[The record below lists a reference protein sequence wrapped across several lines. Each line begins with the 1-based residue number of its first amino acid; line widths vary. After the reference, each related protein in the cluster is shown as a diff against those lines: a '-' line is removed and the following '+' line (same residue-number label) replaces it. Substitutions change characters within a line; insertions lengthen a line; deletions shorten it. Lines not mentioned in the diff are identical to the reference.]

1 MIVVS
6 TKYTFQGSF
15 SFDHIAEQAA
25 GRQSDFSGS
34 GFGVRDLGWVCKSEI
49 EARRIKRALDKVGLG
64 ATISPADQKTTDN
77 STPRNA

>member
-64 ATISPADQKTTDN
+64 ATITPAEPGTVDK
-77 STPRNA
+77 